1 MTPSTAW
8 GRSGGATE
16 GGRKSDISCGQITK
30 SQAACPQSASGRLL
44 PFAHGQLCVV
54 SSLSRMTVN
63 DHSRSSRWPCKTSA
77 RILQQLNQPAHCL
90 VDVSRGDDLDFKVI
104 ATELMASPA
113 CLLNDYLFI
122 TMGLAVWCTKSQR
135 IFSGVGNIN
144 PEAFSN

>member
-1 MTPSTAW
+1 MK
-8 GRSGGATE
+8 R
-16 GGRKSDISCGQITK
+16 
-30 SQAACPQSASGRLL
+30 QSAKSSLSIDRAQPLTYEL
-44 PFAHGQLCVV
+44 MPNVAHSSLTWVAVFVAVSAGAERPLWVV

-135 IFSGVGNIN
+135 IFSGVRNIN